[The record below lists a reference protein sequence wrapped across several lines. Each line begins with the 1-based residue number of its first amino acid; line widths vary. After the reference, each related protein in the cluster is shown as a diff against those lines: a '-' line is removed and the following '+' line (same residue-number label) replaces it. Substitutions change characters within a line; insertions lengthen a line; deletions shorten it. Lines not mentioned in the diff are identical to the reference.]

1 MEQMNLTSSISISGV
16 TGTGKTFGVCK
27 LIADM
32 GYKAAILD
40 FENKTQ
46 KTVDLYFKEIKDQF
60 EIYKVMLKRD
70 ETKTEVTKKGKSEH
84 ILFKNSP
91 DYLRSF
97 INLKDNLINP
107 ILERSDFDVLVFD
120 GATPIL
126 RNHMGLEYWKMLHS
140 VGDKPRESPMP
151 EEWGFMNDIE
161 RSFIEAGIGW
171 AEENNGLF
179 IVTGQMKDLYRNDKV
194 IGEIPAI
201 SMKLQH
207 TIDVTLQLEK
217 QIGVKTN
224 YVCTCMDSI
233 VGQWVEPLTMDRHIS
248 DILLEKELI
257 GFD

>member
-1 MEQMNLTSSISISGV
+1 MKRTSSISMSGI
-16 TGTGKTFGVCK
+16 TGVGKTFGLCK
-27 LIADM
+27 IIADL
-32 GYKAAILD
+32 GFNAVVFD

-60 EIYKVMLKRD
+60 EIYSVMLKRD
-70 ETKTEVTKKGKSEH
+70 ETKIETTGKRKNTKL
-84 ILFKNSP
+84 LFRNSP
-91 DYLRSF
+91 DYLKSF

-107 ILERSDFDVLVFD
+107 ILERSNFDVLVFD

-126 RNHMGLEYWKMLHS
+126 RNHMGLEYWKMEH
-140 VGDKPRESPMP
+140 PERENPMP
-151 EEWGFMNDIE
+151 EEWGYMNDIE
-161 RSFIEAGIGW
+161 RAFVEAGIGW
-171 AEENNGLF
+171 AEENDGLF

-224 YVCTCMDSI
+224 YICTCMDSI
-233 VGQWVEPLTMDRHIS
+233 VGQWIEPLTMDRHIS
-248 DILLEKELI
+248 DILVEKELI